1 MQHIDTLVKG
11 RMDRLSRPEPTITIF
26 NGSAYYITD
35 TGEAGKRQQ
44 ISVQLSVKFRERQ
57 LAQLKGPLLAV
68 FICIALHINE
78 QGRAWPS
85 SALIAHETGYTRDTV
100 FDCLKSLER
109 MGYLSRVQASN
120 RETGKF
126 ASNVYQLFPKSRR
139 FKVKSPRRNDPY
151 RLPPDTVA
159 TDTKDNQR

>member
-1 MQHIDTLVKG
+1 MEHIDTIVKG

-26 NGSAYYITD
+26 NGSAFYFTD

-109 MGYLSRVQASN
+109 MGYLSRAQLN
-120 RETGKF
+120 EQGTGKF
-126 ASNVYQLFPKSRR
+126 RSNSYQLFPKSRR
-139 FKVKSPRRNDPY
+139 FSAKTPGRNEPCRVAPY
-151 RLPPDTVA
+151 TVA
-159 TDTKDNQR
+159 PYTKDHQK